1 MMTFSVIYSHAH
13 CEERRFVDFVVAV
26 VRRSHVKLAPVR
38 PAHNDP
44 PRSSHKKDYHKT
56 TPAYIDSKIVEYKTY
71 HDNEVSCWL
80 QQKRRLYEATVFSA
94 VVWSLREN
102 LSLVRLRW
110 QGHTHREGTMY
121 FNWVMSIVMY
131 VFMVNDGRSNSKHF
145 TVQSTFEGVAL
156 II

>member
-1 MMTFSVIYSHAH
+1 MTFSVIYSHAH

-80 QQKRRLYEATVFSA
+80 QQKRRLYEATVF
-94 VVWSLREN
+94 LR
-102 LSLVRLRW
+102 LYDRCVKIFRSFDCVDKD
-110 QGHTHREGTMY
+110 TH
-121 FNWVMSIVMY
+121 IV
-131 VFMVNDGRSNSKHF
+131 K
-145 TVQSTFEGVAL
+145 APCIL
-156 II
+156 IGS